1 MKNKKNIFILSIL
14 MFTIQLVTAQKSKIE
29 EKKYQRSSLHN
40 ILVVGESFE
49 NSDLVTKNY
58 EAWPFPEKY
67 NDHRIEL
74 SSFDRSD
81 YTLTDEER
89 EALGINK
96 SETNKMI
103 NNALSGAASNATAG
117 AISNNSE
124 VQYEI
129 DKFINEKKLPFELVS
144 KWFNL
149 DQFDQEDYNPM
160 KLIQDRGAYSASA
173 QQIAEAKTTTRGINE
188 LQNSGKNLI
197 KNTFV
202 VFTKMNFVSNEPIAL
217 AIKQTTDAAANEL
230 SSLARDLALK
240 GSEKIYNKTKEG
252 YSVWTTAWLYRLD
265 WTEKTWSEL
274 GEIIKAKRNGEDIT
288 FASLDVNFEFIGTEK
303 ASSLVTFSLKEKRTE
318 EQIIELSTIRNVDQV
333 YAKLQKNHDVFKPKS
348 PIIIEDGEIYS
359 KIGMKEG
366 LEGGENFEV
375 LEEIWDSETNDI
387 TYKKIASIKVDK
399 KQVWDNRYGAS
410 EGKEKELGKTLFK
423 GKAKNLASG
432 MLIRQIK

>member
-1 MKNKKNIFILSIL
+1 M
-14 MFTIQLVTAQKSKIE
+14 
-29 EKKYQRSSLHN
+29 
-40 ILVVGESFE
+40 
-49 NSDLVTKNY
+49 
-58 EAWPFPEKY
+58 
-67 NDHRIEL
+67 
-74 SSFDRSD
+74 
-81 YTLTDEER
+81 TDEER

-103 NNALSGAASNATAG
+103 NSALSGAASDVTAG

-129 DKFINEKKLPFELVS
+129 DKFIKAKKLPFELVS

-149 DQFDQEDYNPM
+149 NQFGQEDYLPM
-160 KLIQDRGAYSASA
+160 KLIQDRGIYSASA
-173 QQIAEAKTTTRGINE
+173 QEISEAETTTRGLNE

-274 GEIIKAKRNGEDIT
+274 GEIIKAKRNGEDVT

-333 YAKLQKNHDVFKPKS
+333 YAKLQKNHDVFKAKS
-348 PIIIEDGEIYS
+348 PIVIEDGEIYS

-375 LEEIWDSETNDI
+375 LEEIWDSETNEI

-423 GKAKNLASG
+423 GKVKNLASG